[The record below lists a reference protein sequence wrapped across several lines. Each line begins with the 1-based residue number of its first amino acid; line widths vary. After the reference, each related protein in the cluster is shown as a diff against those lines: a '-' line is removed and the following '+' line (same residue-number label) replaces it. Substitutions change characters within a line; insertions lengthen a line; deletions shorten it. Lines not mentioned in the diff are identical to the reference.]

1 MDRNR
6 ASRLRQMIADLRVE
20 RTRIEERLLRRRH
33 MLRASL
39 IERYLGTSEQKR
51 TTPAYY
57 LSFLHEGK
65 TILKYVRQGRLLT
78 IEPKTRA
85 WSEYGRLLAEW
96 VKITRRL
103 EATWRALGKAQSDKA
118 TVRDTLDK

>member
-6 ASRLRQMIADLRVE
+6 ASRLRQMIAGLKAE
-20 RTRIEERLLRRRH
+20 RTRLEERLLRRRQ

-51 TTPAYY
+51 ATPAYY

-65 TILKYVRQGRLLT
+65 TVLKYVRQSKLLT
-78 IEPKTRA
+78 VEPKARA

-96 VKITRRL
+96 VKVTRRQ
-103 EATWRALGKAQSDKA
+103 EAAWRALGKAQSD
-118 TVRDTLDK
+118 TVTMRAAD